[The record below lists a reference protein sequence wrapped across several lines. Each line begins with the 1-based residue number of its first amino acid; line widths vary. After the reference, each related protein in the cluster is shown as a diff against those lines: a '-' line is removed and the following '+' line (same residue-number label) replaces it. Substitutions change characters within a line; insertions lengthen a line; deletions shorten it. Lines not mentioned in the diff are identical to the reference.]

1 MAGGENLG
9 ASFGI
14 DVTNLKA
21 GLATANKLIRESES
35 EFKAAAAGMEDWRNS
50 EEGLNAQIKNLN
62 TVTDLQQKKVNALQ
76 SEYDRLIAD
85 GLDPASDQ
93 AIKLRTQINNETAA
107 LNKNKSALSAA
118 EDALENLGDEA
129 EDAADSVEDT
139 GDAAKNLNDGFTVA
153 KGAVAGFIANGL
165 TALVGACKNAVG
177 ALLGLAGETQQQA
190 TNMAKLESAFTTTGK
205 TAEQATDIYKEF
217 YGVLGDA
224 DKSTE
229 AVNHLAE
236 LTNSQKELDKWTTI
250 ATGVY
255 AKFGDSL
262 PIEGLTEAANETAK
276 VGQVTGPLADALNWA
291 GASED
296 EFNEK
301 LAECNSEQERATL
314 ITDTLNGLYED
325 AAKKYEEVNA
335 DVIAANKAQAEYDD
349 TMKKFGDKMRP
360 IMTEVK
366 KGFTELLNA
375 ALDMVEGVDF
385 DALAESIKNA
395 FSYFIENIL
404 PKIKEGLSW
413 IKDNKDTII
422 AGIVGIGAAFAAFK
436 VVTLI
441 QSVVGAL
448 KGMTLAQA
456 ALNLVMSMNPIGLVV
471 AAIAGLIAAFV
482 MLWNNCDSFREF
494 WIDLWN
500 VIKSAFV
507 KTWNSIKNFF
517 TNKIPEMFRNIITW
531 FSNFRQ
537 NIADALG
544 QALSNVVKWLSNL
557 VSKGKSGAQ
566 NFLNGV
572 ISFFKKLPG
581 EIWTWLKNALSK
593 VSDFVGDMKDKA
605 VEAGKGFF
613 DKLVG
618 EISKLPGKM
627 LDIGGE
633 IVNGIW
639 EGISDGWDWLTKK
652 VKKLANSLF
661 DAAKDAL
668 GINSPSKVFADGV
681 GKNIALGIGQGYEKA
696 MPGVSDKISGSLAAL
711 SSDSAAAVSTS
722 GGAAGGRSVVVNQYN
737 NYAQAHSRFEIYK
750 SKQQTAA
757 AVKLAMMGG

>member
-14 DVTNLKA
+14 DITNLKA

-35 EFKAAAAGMEDWRNS
+35 EFKAAAAGMEDWRKS

-76 SEYDRLIAD
+76 SEYDRLIAE
-85 GLDPASDQ
+85 GMDPASDQ
-93 AIKLRTQINNETAA
+93 AIKLRTDINKETAA
-107 LNKNKSALSAA
+107 LNKNKAALADA

-129 EDAADSVEDT
+129 EDAADSVEET
-139 GDAAKNLNDGFTVA
+139 GDAAEKLDGGFTIA

-177 ALLGLAGETQQQA
+177 ALLGLAGETQQQS
-190 TNMAKLESAFTTTGK
+190 TNMAKLETAFTTTGK
-205 TAEQATDIYKEF
+205 TAKQATDIYKEF

-236 LTNSQKELDKWTTI
+236 LTNSQKELDQWTTI

-291 GASED
+291 GVSED

-314 ITDTLNGLYED
+314 ITETLNGLYED

-349 TMKKFGDKMRP
+349 TMTAFGDKMRP
-360 IMTEVK
+360 IMTAAKE
-366 KGFTELLNA
+366 GFTELLNA
-375 ALDMVEGVDF
+375 ALEMVEGVDF
-385 DALAESIKNA
+385 DALAESIRGA

-404 PKIKEGLSW
+404 PKIKDGLSW

-494 WIDLWN
+494 WLDLWEK
-500 VIKSAFV
+500 IKAGFE
-507 KTWNSIKNFF
+507 KAWNAIKKFF
-517 TNKIPEMFRNIITW
+517 TQTIPEMFSNIIQW
-531 FSNFRQ
+531 FSDFK
-537 NIADALG
+537 ADISAKLSEALN
-544 QALSNVVKWLSNL
+544 NVIEWAKNL
-557 VSKGKSGAQ
+557 VAKGKQGAQ
-566 NFLNGV
+566 DFLNGV
-572 ISFFKKLPG
+572 ISFIKKLPG
-581 EIWTWLKNALSK
+581 EIWNWFTK
-593 VSDFVGDMKDKA
+593 VIGKVRTFITDMKNKA
-605 VEAGKGFF
+605 TEAGKGFF
-613 DKLVG
+613 DKLVT
-618 EISKLPGKM
+618 EVSKLPEKM
-627 LDIGGE
+627 LEIGGD
-633 IVNGIW
+633 IVDGIW
-639 EGISDGWDWLTKK
+639 KGIKGGWDWLTEK
-652 VKKLANSLF
+652 VSNLANDLF
-661 DAAKDAL
+661 EAAKEAL

-696 MPGVSDKISGSLAAL
+696 MPGVSEKISGSLAAL
-711 SSDSAAAVSTS
+711 SGNSAAAVTS
-722 GGAAGGRSVVVNQYN
+722 SGTGGGRSVVVNQVN

-750 SKQQTAA
+750 SKQQAAA